1 MSNLRKLTVSQF
13 NAAVNRGV
21 KQREEKIP
29 SNLRAI
35 ARKIVAGMSA
45 PTGSKSQ
52 SSLIAQ
58 VDKDKQRRI
67 KDLADYQSR
76 MDKMRRS
83 LLKIGKDASL
93 DEYRNAGLPLVNK
106 DAIKEYVPQ

>member
-1 MSNLRKLTVSQF
+1 MSDLRKLTVSQF
-13 NAAVNRGV
+13 DAAVNRGV
-21 KQREEKIP
+21 KQRQERIP
-29 SNLRAI
+29 SNLRVI
-35 ARKIVAGMSA
+35 ARKIIAAGAA

-52 SSLIAQ
+52 SSLISQ
-58 VDKDKQRRI
+58 VDRNKQTQIR
-67 KDLADYQSR
+67 DLVDYQRR

-106 DAIKEYVPQ
+106 DAISEYVPR

>member
-1 MSNLRKLTVSQF
+1 MSDLKKLTVSEF
-13 NAAVNRGV
+13 NAAVNRGI

-58 VDKDKQRRI
+58 VDKDKQRSI
-67 KDLADYQSR
+67 KDLADYQRR
-76 MDKMRRS
+76 MDNMRKS

-106 DAIKEYVPQ
+106 DAISKYVPR

>member
-1 MSNLRKLTVSQF
+1 MSDLKKLTVSQF

-58 VDKDKQRRI
+58 VDKDKQTRI

-76 MDKMRRS
+76 MDKMRKS
-83 LLKIGKDASL
+83 LLNLGKDASRKEYL
-93 DEYRNAGLPLVNK
+93 DAGLPLVNK
-106 DAIKEYVPQ
+106 DAIKEYVLR